1 MPTTILIVDDND
13 FVRAA
18 MRKILEARADVQFV
32 VKPLMD
38 ARRWINSGR
47 YGPIASFWISLCL

>member
-18 MRKILEARADVQFV
+18 MRKILEARADFQVCGEATNGRQAVENF
-32 VKPLMD
+32 
-38 ARRWINSGR
+38 GR
-47 YGPIASFWISLCL
+47 YGPIA